1 VTSTPAQRFS
11 ETATGYAAT
20 MAPSLRPIA
29 AEVVR
34 RATLRPDERILDAG
48 TGTGIAAAA
57 ARGEGRTIIGI
68 DAAPGM
74 LELARRDV
82 SAADFRE
89 MDFTSLAFDDATFD
103 VVIASHSLLFAADQV
118 AALRE
123 WLRVTRPGGR
133 LSLSVPGP
141 TEVTPTAIYA
151 DIYARHGIDTSD
163 RYPTPATL
171 RDLALD
177 AGWTD
182 AETDSDPTTAIL
194 LPDEAAFRT
203 WREIGS
209 RGAVTAD
216 YSPEQH
222 RVLTDEMRAATPISP
237 DGAFRIPFGALYLI
251 ARRPPT

>member
-1 VTSTPAQRFS
+1 VTTTPAQRFS

-34 RATLRPDERILDAG
+34 RATLRPDERVLDAG

-57 ARGEGRTIIGI
+57 ARGEGRAVIGI

-82 SAADFRE
+82 PDVDFRD
-89 MDFTSLAFDDATFD
+89 MDFTALAFDDTTFD

-123 WLRVTRPGGR
+123 WRRVTRPGGR

-151 DIYARHGIDTSD
+151 EIYARHGIDTSD

-171 RDLALD
+171 RDLAFD
-177 AGWTD
+177 AGWANAQTD
-182 AETDSDPTTAIL
+182 ADPITAII
-194 LPDEAAFRT
+194 LPDEQAFRA

-222 RVLTDEMRAATPISP
+222 RALTEEMLAATPRTP
-237 DGAFRIPFGALYLI
+237 DGAFRIPFGALYLT
-251 ARRPPT
+251 ARRPRS